1 MNKYLYDSL
10 KLLIHFW
17 KLSSESWGEDNQSKF
32 IYANDKYKTV
42 LILQKICVEGRF
54 YGELPA
60 PTGEFQTDFQQ
71 HDRKVELLQDRI
83 TSIGIHAFDGQFL
96 LL

>member
-1 MNKYLYDSL
+1 M
-10 KLLIHFW
+10 HFW

-32 IYANDKYKTV
+32 IYANYKYKT
-42 LILQKICVEGRF
+42 LLTLQKNCAEGRF
-54 YGELPA
+54 DGELPA
-60 PTGEFQTDFQQ
+60 STGEFQIDLQQ